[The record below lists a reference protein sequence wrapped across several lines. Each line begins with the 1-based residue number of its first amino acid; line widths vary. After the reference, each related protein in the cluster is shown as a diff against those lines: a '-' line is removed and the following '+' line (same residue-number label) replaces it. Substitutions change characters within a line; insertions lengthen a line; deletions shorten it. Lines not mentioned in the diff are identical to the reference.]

1 MGTLKG
7 SGCHVEPHGDGNQQV
22 LIIPNVWY
30 PAVPYASCF
39 APSCVPSKVSRVL
52 LGGWPVGRPQIL
64 QGLAAQLRDLCNVL
78 LSSTDPLQVVVAQG
92 HEVTYHSGR
101 WDGPKPCEPIVCA
114 SPCASSAWCSATPTS
129 NSKSPNER
137 PLLLLPVSFAPTPKT
152 FRSGYQRNVR
162 SVYLSARKIVAGP
175 QAKFATFTT

>member
-1 MGTLKG
+1 MGIRLFWVWGCLFGLTSHRCHSAAISPTLAWDFEG
-7 SGCHVEPHGDGNQQV
+7 LGCHVEPHGDGNQQV

-114 SPCASSAWCSATPTS
+114 SPCASSAWCSATPLQIQNPQMS
-129 NSKSPNER
+129 
-137 PLLLLPVSFAPTPKT
+137 AHC
-152 FRSGYQRNVR
+152 YQ
-162 SVYLSARKIVAGP
+162 
-175 QAKFATFTT
+175 